1 MPVPL
6 VRQNEVTECLGKLL
20 GHGSVIAREY
30 IGFGVV
36 DIVGYDHL
44 RIVLGKF
51 RYHLLHYQTMWAVGL
66 GYLLQKGSR
75 CELVAGSGGYGCR
88 VGYWIVADC
97 SRYLHRSQRAYG
109 RAEKIVFKLLSIGI
123 ECSQLRDIIPV
134 SISQG
139 DYGEV
144 TAVII
149 YGILG
154 DMQGDALGILPV
166 GQV

>member
-1 MPVPL
+1 MA
-6 VRQNEVTECLGKLL
+6 VTA
-20 GHGSVIAREY
+20 SVSDTGMLPIAAE
-30 IGFGVV
+30 I
-36 DIVGYDHL
+36 
-44 RIVLGKF
+44 
-51 RYHLLHYQTMWAVGL
+51 TT
-66 GYLLQKGSR
+66 
-75 CELVAGSGGYGCR
+75 
-88 VGYWIVADC
+88 
-97 SRYLHRSQRAYG
+97 G

-166 GQV
+166 GRDGNLGRTNTRIFCVESIAARSLSGK